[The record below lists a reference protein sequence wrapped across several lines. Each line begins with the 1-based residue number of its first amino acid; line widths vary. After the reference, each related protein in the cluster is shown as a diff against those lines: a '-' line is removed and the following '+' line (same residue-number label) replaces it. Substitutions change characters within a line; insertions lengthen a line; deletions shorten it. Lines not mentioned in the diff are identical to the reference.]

1 MLEKTDENSKFSLRE
16 VKVAAEITAKGGLTL
31 FGVVDA
37 EFGVKG
43 GITFTFK
50 R

>member
-1 MLEKTDENSKFSLRE
+1 MLENTDDKNKFSLQE
-16 VKVAAEITAKGGLTL
+16 VKVAAEITAKGGLAL

-37 EFGVKG
+37 EFRVKG